1 MMKYSFKLFVLLFA
15 AFSMALSSC
24 KKFNTEDGPDAEV
37 QDSLLA
43 STRIILDVYGFSPTS
58 GDLGIAIYENA
69 STFNSSTVYRDT
81 FVSVNATDM
90 TVEFNSIDV
99 GTYAIS
105 LFHDENSNGEMDKN
119 VLGLPLEGFGFSN
132 NPSIGFSEPTFSECN
147 FDIEAGQEVFVPVNL
162 IYF

>member
-1 MMKYSFKLFVLLFA
+1 MKYSFKLFVLLFA
-15 AFSMALSSC
+15 DFSMALSSC

-43 STRIILDVYGFSPTS
+43 STRIILDVYGFNPLS
-58 GDLGIAIYENA
+58 GDLGVAIYENS

-81 FVSVNATDM
+81 FVAVTSIDM
-90 TVEFNSIDV
+90 ILIFDRVDV

-119 VLGLPLEGFGFSN
+119 ILGLPLEGFGFSN

>member
-1 MMKYSFKLFVLLFA
+1 MKYSFKLFVLLFA

-43 STRIILDVYGFSPTS
+43 STRIILDVYGFNPLS
-58 GDLGIAIYENA
+58 GDLGVAIYENS

-81 FVSVNATDM
+81 FVAVTSIDM
-90 TVEFNSIDV
+90 ILIFDRVDV

-119 VLGLPLEGFGFSN
+119 ILGLPLEGFGFSN

>member
-1 MMKYSFKLFVLLFA
+1 MKYYFKLFVLLFA

-43 STRIILDVYGFSPTS
+43 STRIILDVYGFSPLS
-58 GDLGIAIYENA
+58 GDLGVAIYENS

-81 FVSVNATDM
+81 FVAVTSIDM
-90 TVEFNSIDV
+90 ILIFDRVDV

-119 VLGLPLEGFGFSN
+119 ILGLPLEGFGFSN

>member
-1 MMKYSFKLFVLLFA
+1 MKYYFKLFVLLFA

-43 STRIILDVYGFSPTS
+43 STRIILDVYGFNPLS
-58 GDLGIAIYENA
+58 GDLGVAIYENS

-81 FVSVNATDM
+81 FVAVTSIDM
-90 TVEFNSIDV
+90 ILIFDRVDV

-119 VLGLPLEGFGFSN
+119 ILGLPLEGFGFSN